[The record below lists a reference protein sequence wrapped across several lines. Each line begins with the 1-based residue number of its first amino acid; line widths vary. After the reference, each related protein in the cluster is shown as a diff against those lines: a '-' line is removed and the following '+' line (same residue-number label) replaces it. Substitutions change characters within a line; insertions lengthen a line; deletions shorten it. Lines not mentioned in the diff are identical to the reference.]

1 MDNFVEKERLN
12 IYLPKRLVEELRRQ
26 VPSRERTQFIA
37 DVLERELKRKKLLNA
52 IRESY
57 GAWRAEDHPELA
69 TIEDMDRWLEE
80 TRSEWD
86 KDYSENE

>member
-1 MDNFVEKERLN
+1 
-12 IYLPKRLVEELRRQ
+12 
-26 VPSRERTQFIA
+26 
-37 DVLERELKRKKLLNA
+37 LLNA